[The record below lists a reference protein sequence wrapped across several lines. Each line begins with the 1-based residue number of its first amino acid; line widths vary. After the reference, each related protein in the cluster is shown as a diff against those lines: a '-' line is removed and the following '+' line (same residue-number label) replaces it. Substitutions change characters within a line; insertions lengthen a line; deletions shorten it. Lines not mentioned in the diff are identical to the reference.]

1 MDPVQKV
8 WIGTSRSARELNS
21 RAMCC
26 CLSVCLVNKR
36 SYLPLAMT
44 LKTHALINKIQFF
57 VRSVALI
64 SVLLIL
70 SPFLLS
76 IMVAWWGAIKD
87 VVITGYEFSTD
98 VKLAMW
104 LAEWRRPLALL
115 IANPLGS
122 GLIHFIALA
131 TLQAVNLVM
140 GEVYSQERK
149 LLLSILW
156 LDRGRRPVGNGEQ
169 PVLRHLL

>member
-1 MDPVQKV
+1 
-8 WIGTSRSARELNS
+8 
-21 RAMCC
+21 
-26 CLSVCLVNKR
+26 
-36 SYLPLAMT
+36 
-44 LKTHALINKIQFF
+44 
-57 VRSVALI
+57 VALI

-76 IMVAWWGAIKD
+76 ITVAWWGAIKD

-104 LAEWRRPLALL
+104 LAEWRV
-115 IANPLGS
+115 ANPLGS
-122 GLIHFIALA
+122 RLMHFIALA

-156 LDRGRRPVGNGEQ
+156 LDRGRWPVGNT
-169 PVLRHLL
+169 